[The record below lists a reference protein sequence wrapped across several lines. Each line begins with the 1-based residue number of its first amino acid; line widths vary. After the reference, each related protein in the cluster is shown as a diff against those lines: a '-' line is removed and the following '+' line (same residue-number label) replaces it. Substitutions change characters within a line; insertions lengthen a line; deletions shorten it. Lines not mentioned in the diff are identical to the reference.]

1 MRSTTKVRWLTI
13 ITLIAVMA
21 VLTACTG
28 GTPQSPTAVALTAGT
43 EAAGMVPETPASR
56 AENMTENETTGRAE
70 NMTEN
75 MTENE
80 TNGPPRSPQDAPA
93 EEHDRRAVRP
103 APETITIPGTGTADA
118 PPDFIQLHLGAIKHG
133 DDPLE
138 ILGNVTQ
145 AISAMTDEAN
155 NQGIKSEDIQ
165 TSAVQ
170 VYEREVYDRET
181 RDYKQE
187 GFTAKQNTSV
197 TIRDLEQADMIV
209 GWLLEAVGSTGPAE
223 LTLQGVNSGIDDPE
237 GLRLAA
243 LEKATRNLWDQART
257 VARTSNR
264 GICLLLETQAEG
276 AGQYHRKSGVM
287 FDPPEISPVSA
298 VSATRRDSFSSG
310 ISISPGVIE
319 ESIWMTGVF
328 ELTPIGMTDADA
340 GCQDLP

>member
-1 MRSTTKVRWLTI
+1 MRSTTRVLWPTI
-13 ITLIAVMA
+13 LILMA

-28 GTPQSPTAVALTAGT
+28 STPQSPTAVALTAGT
-43 EAAGMVPETPASR
+43 EAAGMVPETP
-56 AENMTENETTGRAE
+56 GRAE
-70 NMTEN
+70 NMTEKK
-75 MTENE
+75 TEQPE
-80 TNGPPRSPQDAPA
+80 SPQDTPS
-93 EEHDRRAVRP
+93 EEHDRKPGRP
-103 APETITIPGTGTADA
+103 APETITVPGTGTADA

-145 AISAMTDEAN
+145 ATRAMTDEAN
-155 NQGIKSEDIQ
+155 HQGIKSEDIQ
-165 TSAVQ
+165 TSAFQVQ
-170 VYEREVYDRET
+170 NRQVFDRET
-181 RDYKQE
+181 LDRKQE

-197 TIRDLEQADMIV
+197 TIRDLERADMIV
-209 GWLLEAVGSTGPAE
+209 GRLLEAVGSKGPAD
-223 LTLQGVNSGIDDPE
+223 LTLQGVTSGIDDPE

-287 FDPPEISPVSA
+287 FDQPEISA
-298 VSATRRDSFSSG
+298 VSITTRDSFSSG

-328 ELTPIGMTDADA
+328 ELTPIGMTAADA
-340 GCQDLP
+340 ECQDLP